1 MINSEINRTVE
12 TKPKILPVLSET
24 EDAWLSDFGFDLSKL
39 SDIRVTNEL
48 NSLVVKGSQRIKN
61 SGQDPLSSEIVGARV
76 DFLNRIGMNSS
87 SIARVKKSNTT
98 LTPLN
103 NFIDTLRVINSFGI
117 DTGSVVNGHPETIGY
132 GSKSVKEKIRLID
145 GYSRV
150 LKWGGNSHE
159 LIESTPNIL
168 GIKVERLQVMGHIAA
183 NYATSNS
190 RRYETK
196 DIPGLLSIP
205 LATYII
211 AADELNRINN
221 LDLKELVH
229 KLQYQRLTKSE
240 REAQAQEIATSGNL
254 DSVIASKYLHYAGI
268 KDPSTHV

>member
-1 MINSEINRTVE
+1 MINSELNRTVE
-12 TKPKILPVLSET
+12 TQPKILPVLSET

-48 NSLVVKGSQRIKN
+48 NSLVVKGSQRINN

-103 NFIDTLRVINSFGI
+103 NFIDTLRVINSFGL

-145 GYSRV
+145 GYS
-150 LKWGGNSHE
+150 GN
-159 LIESTPNIL
+159 
-168 GIKVERLQVMGHIAA
+168 
-183 NYATSNS
+183 
-190 RRYETK
+190 
-196 DIPGLLSIP
+196 
-205 LATYII
+205 
-211 AADELNRINN
+211 
-221 LDLKELVH
+221 
-229 KLQYQRLTKSE
+229 KS
-240 REAQAQEIATSGNL
+240 
-254 DSVIASKYLHYAGI
+254 
-268 KDPSTHV
+268 